1 MLRELIERAE
11 KENLA
16 LAPFVG
22 IGRPGLIRDDGSIDP
37 GGQNLPGTAAV
48 VHNDAVVP
56 GISAVPYMRKKDLQL
71 RDTHH
76 WHQPGQR
83 TFLSP
88 GETSSKPRRR
98 IRVGKSRDE
107 CYRAPHQ
114 PASGKYCGLQSRL
127 PTHGLFGASGLEVEY
142 AGTRV
147 RKVRGHQL
155 AQSQRP
161 RRVDSELAI
170 HRRPG

>member
-98 IRVGKSRDE
+98 IRVGMSVTERRTNRHRVSIAA
-107 CYRAPHQ
+107 CRADCRLTAYSAH
-114 PASGKYCGLQSRL
+114 PA
-127 PTHGLFGASGLEVEY
+127 
-142 AGTRV
+142 
-147 RKVRGHQL
+147 
-155 AQSQRP
+155 
-161 RRVDSELAI
+161 
-170 HRRPG
+170 